1 MSGKN
6 YISRLI
12 NIEHVI
18 NVVLY
23 MNVILFLVL
32 IIMMIKLAHI
42 KHMADQLNAT
52 VNNMS
57 FPGPVQYGSDL
68 DNVYGYYF
76 HVLVNPGGA
85 IQMNEEV

>member
-12 NIEHVI
+12 NIEHVL

-23 MNVILFLVL
+23 MNVILFLVSV
-32 IIMMIKLAHI
+32 IMMIKLAHI
-42 KHMADQLNAT
+42 KFMADQLNAT
-52 VNNMS
+52 VNNMP
-57 FPGPVQYGSDL
+57 FPVQYGSEL

-85 IQMNEEV
+85 VQVNEAV